1 MPNGSSRNRNFSFIL
16 AIYAVL
22 ALGALGYFYF
32 YIQNRED
39 DLHRRHERVLDR
51 VHNNILVSN
60 QNYQENAKNNAAKN
74 LEDLK
79 RQARNIFQKEWND
92 VQVQVEEALRK
103 LIQANASKVNAELA
117 NAGLQ
122 DADSSGGELAKQIT
136 FPEYMPI
143 LEGEVEFSQSEG
155 FRIPDKK
162 KKDYFNMINKAG
174 SGSGRIELDVFI
186 NEDGNLQ
193 GGSSRQSRQE
203 AVRLS
208 FSKAEGD
215 QRVDE
220 TVEELESAVNQVS
233 TALSLDQFRAT
244 YQKESNL
251 NYVIISESSDSTFP
265 DGFRLEPGLEKG
277 WDVNFF
283 GKVNDTTF
291 FSISR
296 NLEKVIRPALREGVF
311 DEFIVFGVP
320 LAEVTRTGNRK
331 DYFAESQAIF
341 QTHGDNFYANR
352 IGDTIDTLIRKGD
365 TGLENH
371 AIKGVPYQVYL
382 KPLTFSRDQ
391 RLVLCG
397 LVDAK
402 RFSRE
407 KTRIS
412 ATLILVIVLVTLF
425 IFFSLPTLKLL
436 LMSRIEQLE
445 IRDVYLSFFG
455 ILLVTAL
462 IVLASLDLFQF
473 FFVDREKEE
482 EHLKE
487 LNEEI
492 RQALFEEIDSIYTQL
507 EAYEKVFALGLVK
520 DTSITDILRPDV
532 TFRYDKIR
540 SAYYNLKPRIYPYFR
555 SVYLTDSRDESIRK
569 ELTVREIPTPQ
580 DITLTGRQYLEQFKL
595 GNGWKYPD
603 TTEREYVLESIL
615 SRSTGEQLAAVSKM
629 YDPGRNAGN
638 RPTGQAGDVSVIFMT
653 IKLTSLIR
661 PLLPQGFGF
670 CVIDPN
676 GEVQFHSKLPKN
688 LQENFLEECNSRA
701 LRSAMVSRAGLHF
714 GGSYTGISHRFYVS
728 PIENSPLFLVT
739 FREESFHR
747 IPHIQAITQTY
758 ALTLILFSLGLLVWG
773 IMYAFRQPG
782 WVKKAYVQVVDWI
795 RPLQFK
801 RGAYMELTLFN
812 LLTLVLL
819 VFSSFFTPPLY
830 MVYLLLLANFSVLVA
845 AYYFLSQDASLDFSW
860 KENRRVM
867 TGFGVLGL
875 VLLALFVPVWLGQG
889 GTPPLRV
896 LFAIPLLGIL
906 VGLVLSGKF
915 QLGNWILRVGS
926 PENGNLF
933 RFVGVNQTFRW
944 FFITWLGISC
954 LFPVVKLYQFTLEH
968 EKVLL
973 LKRSQIQLLN
983 DYAERNQWIYGR
995 YRQIAESKEVR
1006 NNLATKGI
1014 HSGFYGGSKLRT
1026 KVRYQYEKDSLAP
1039 WGWKAYSPSN
1049 DLIFPAEGKH
1059 FGPYRT
1065 DRELYRSLSTIRP
1078 IFNKLTRETN
1088 RLHVST
1094 NQDSTW
1100 IWVEGRDSLY
1110 FMDRSRDLFIASELL
1125 PGFTFPT
1132 RPDAFYTYFFWV
1144 GMVVLL
1150 FLIYK
1155 LVDFHIGRL
1164 FSQNLLVR
1172 IDLPP
1177 RRNKRLLLETRES
1190 VFLVVPPSPL
1200 YRDFQYVLQWKAERA
1215 GYADFSEED
1224 IISLR
1229 DVIKEG
1235 FPEGDNLK
1243 PHLDQWRKLPFLVL
1257 NHLDRALDT
1266 RENRKKC
1273 VNFIRCLREEMPR
1286 KQLFV
1291 VSAYSQMEQEGLL
1304 LDENLAPENGE
1315 ARAAEMENLDLLTHF
1330 TKVLY
1335 PLDFWRFLY
1344 DLNRL
1349 ERFCGR
1355 SGPFLF
1361 YVDDENLNEAARDV
1375 VEEAHGLAEEPEQ
1388 PNRGRE
1394 IIQVFNQPLI
1404 LDKTDLK
1411 KNFSTLDRKLKKLI
1425 TLADKQENY
1434 TIVTNVTPAELY
1446 KYYEE
1451 ALAQTRD
1458 PKEEEKLRSDL
1469 ANWRKRLSLT
1479 IKGVYFPHYYLAD
1492 ARQKVRNRLIKE
1504 CAQSPYLQVMQQ
1516 ELLDR
1521 YCQPG
1526 TTEQEIIELVE
1537 SRAKLYY
1544 RSLWSSCEEEEHY
1557 MIFDL
1562 AKDGVVN
1569 GKNKDV
1575 FDGLARKG
1583 IIIVS
1588 DKSPSIMNKSFR
1600 NFVRTSIRPE
1610 EALRLLDKQKKE
1622 GNWNRFRFPIAAIII
1637 ALGGFLVFTQ
1647 REFLNETTALIG
1659 GVAVIVPVLQ
1669 RLFESVSNLNTSFS
1683 GLLDPIFNLFR
1694 RQPKGEEGGKKA
1706 G

>member
-32 YIQNRED
+32 YVQNRED
-39 DLHRRHERVLDR
+39 DLHRRHERVLYR
-51 VHNNILVSN
+51 VHNNILLSN
-60 QNYQENAKNNAAKN
+60 RNYQENARNNAAKN

-92 VQVQVEEALRK
+92 VQVQVEELLRK

-117 NAGLQ
+117 KAGLQ
-122 DADSSGGELAKQIT
+122 ESDSSGGELARQIT

-143 LEGEVEFSQSEG
+143 SEGDVEFSQSDG
-155 FRIPDKK
+155 FRIQEEKK
-162 KKDYFNMINKAG
+162 EDYYQTVNKASPG
-174 SGSGRIELDVFI
+174 SDRIELNVFI
-186 NEDGNLQ
+186 NEEDP
-193 GGSSRQSRQE
+193 GGRKSDRQAQRE
-203 AVRLS
+203 EVRLS
-208 FSKAEGD
+208 FSNAGGD

-220 TVEELESAVNQVS
+220 TIRDLKNAIAQAS
-233 TALSLDQFRAT
+233 TSLSLDQFRDT

-251 NYVIISESSDSTFP
+251 NYVIIPESSDSTFP
-265 DGFRLEPGLEKG
+265 EGFRLEPGGETG

-283 GKVNDTTF
+283 GKVNDSTF

-296 NLEKVIRPALREGVF
+296 NLEKVITPALREGVF

-320 LAEVTRTGNRK
+320 LAEVSEDPKRK
-331 DYFAESQAIF
+331 DYFTESVAIF
-341 QTHGDNFYANR
+341 QTYGDNFYSNR
-352 IGDTIDTLIRKGD
+352 IGDTIDTLIREGN
-365 TGLENH
+365 TGLKDH
-371 AIKGVPYQVYL
+371 TIPGVPYQVYL

-402 RFSRE
+402 RFSTE
-407 KTRIS
+407 KTRIP

-462 IVLASLDLFQF
+462 LVLASLDLFQF
-473 FFVDREKEE
+473 FFVDREKEK
-482 EHLKE
+482 EHLE
-487 LNEEI
+487 DLNEEI
-492 RQALFEEIDSIYTQL
+492 REALFEEIDSIYTQL
-507 EAYEKVFALGLVK
+507 GDYEKVFALGLVK

-532 TFRYDKIR
+532 RFRYEKIR

-555 SVYLTDSRDESIRK
+555 SVYLTDPRDESIRK

-595 GNGWKYPD
+595 GRGWKFPD

-615 SRSTGEQLAAVSKM
+615 SRSTGEQLAAVSKK
-629 YDPGRNAGN
+629 YDPGTSPSD
-638 RPTGQAGDVSVIFMT
+638 RPSAQTGDVSVIFMT

-670 CVIDPN
+670 CVIDSK
-676 GEVQFHSKLPKN
+676 GEVQFHSKLAKN

-714 GGSYTGISHRFYVS
+714 GGSYTGIPHRFYVS

-747 IPHIQAITQTY
+747 IPHIQAISQTY
-758 ALTLILFSLGLLVWG
+758 VLSLILFSLGLLVWG
-773 IMYAFRQPG
+773 IMYAFRQPD
-782 WVKKAYVQVVDWI
+782 WVKKAYVQVIDWI

-801 RGAYMELTLFN
+801 RGAYMELTFFN
-812 LLTLVLL
+812 LLTLALL
-819 VFSSFFTPPLY
+819 VFASFSTPPLY
-830 MVYLLLLANFSVLVA
+830 MIYLLLLANFSVLVA

-860 KENRRVM
+860 KGNRRFM
-867 TGFGVLGL
+867 LGFGVLGIT
-875 VLLALFVPVWLGQG
+875 LLALFAPVWYLQAD
-889 GTPPLRV
+889 TPPLQV
-896 LFAIPLLGIL
+896 TLAIPSIAIL
-906 VGLVLSGKF
+906 VGLVLSGNF
-915 QLGNWILRVGS
+915 RLGKWVLRSGL
-926 PENGNLF
+926 PEKGNPL

-954 LFPVVKLYQFTLEH
+954 LFPVVKFYQFTLEH

-973 LKRSQIQLLN
+973 LKRSQINLLN
-983 DYAERNQWIYGR
+983 DYAERNQWIYQR
-995 YRQIAESKEVR
+995 YKEVAESKEVR

-1014 HSGFYGGSKLRT
+1014 HSKFYGGSVLRT

-1039 WGWKAYSPSN
+1039 WGWKVYSPSN
-1049 DLIFPAEGKH
+1049 SLIFPAEGKH

-1078 IFNKLTRETN
+1078 IFNELIRETN
-1088 RLHVST
+1088 RLHVSN

-1100 IWVEGRDSLY
+1100 IWVEGPDSLY
-1110 FMDRSRDLFIASELL
+1110 FLDRSRDLFIASKLL
-1125 PGFTFPT
+1125 PTFTFPT
-1132 RPDAFYTYFFWV
+1132 RPDNFYTYLFWL

-1150 FLIYK
+1150 YLVYR

-1164 FSQNLLVR
+1164 FSQSLLVK

-1177 RRNKRLLLETRES
+1177 RRNKRVLLETRES

-1200 YRDFQYVLQWKAERA
+1200 YRDFQYVLEWKAERA
-1215 GYADFSEED
+1215 GYPNFREED
-1224 IISLR
+1224 IISLK
-1229 DVIKEG
+1229 DVTREG
-1235 FPEGDNLK
+1235 FPEGDKLSGR
-1243 PHLDQWRKLPFLVL
+1243 LDEWRKLPFLVL

-1266 RENRKKC
+1266 PGNRKKC
-1273 VNFIRCLREEMPR
+1273 LNFIKRLREEMPR
-1286 KQLFV
+1286 KQLFL

-1304 LDENLAPENGE
+1304 LDVGPPPESGD
-1315 ARAAEMENLDLLTHF
+1315 ARITEMENLDLLTQF
-1330 TKVLY
+1330 TKVVY

-1349 ERFCGR
+1349 ERFCSR

-1375 VEEAHGLAEEPEQ
+1375 VEEAHEMAEEPEQ
-1388 PNRGRE
+1388 LNKGRE

-1404 LDKTDLK
+1404 LDKNDLK
-1411 KNFSTLDRKLKKLI
+1411 KNFSALDRKLKKLI
-1425 TLADKQENY
+1425 TLADKQEDY

-1451 ALAQTRD
+1451 ALAQTQD
-1458 PKEEEKLRSDL
+1458 PKEEEKLRTDL
-1469 ANWRKRLSLT
+1469 AIWRKRLSLT
-1479 IKGVYFPHYYLAD
+1479 IKGIYFPHYYLAD

-1521 YCQPG
+1521 YCTPG
-1526 TTEQEIIELVE
+1526 TTEQDVIELVE

-1544 RSLWSSCEEEEHY
+1544 RSLWSSCGEEEHY

-1569 GKNKDV
+1569 GKNKEV

-1622 GNWNRFRFPIAAIII
+1622 GNWNRFRFPIAVIII

-1647 REFLNETTALIG
+1647 REFLNETMALIG
-1659 GVAVIVPVLQ
+1659 GLAVVVPVLQ
-1669 RLFESVSNLNTSFS
+1669 RLFESLSNLNTSFS
-1683 GLLDPIFNLFR
+1683 SLLDPILNLFR
-1694 RQPKGEEGGKKA
+1694 RQPKGDASGK
-1706 G
+1706 